1 MERKNSRSVFL
12 KKKHVFSGNM
22 CFRMCFRMLA
32 LDSVLESCLRRVR
45 DLEKNTFSGFRFG
58 ILPPAGQRSQKKH
71 VPGKR
76 HAYIAHIRPYS
87 PISAHIGPYRPHIGP
102 YSRPAPTMA
111 IVVFKFVHG
120 FPPKRESRNCDAL
133 VGTFIGRLNWCEQ
146 ITS

>member
-12 KKKHVFSGNM
+12 EKHVFSGNM

-71 VPGKR
+71 VPGNK
-76 HAYIAHIRPYS
+76 HAYIAHIRPYR
-87 PISAHIGPYRPHIGP
+87 PISAHIGPISAPYRPLFAPGP
-102 YSRPAPTMA
+102 RGQRQYFLWPG
-111 IVVFKFVHG
+111 G
-120 FPPKRESRNCDAL
+120 F
-133 VGTFIGRLNWCEQ
+133 
-146 ITS
+146 